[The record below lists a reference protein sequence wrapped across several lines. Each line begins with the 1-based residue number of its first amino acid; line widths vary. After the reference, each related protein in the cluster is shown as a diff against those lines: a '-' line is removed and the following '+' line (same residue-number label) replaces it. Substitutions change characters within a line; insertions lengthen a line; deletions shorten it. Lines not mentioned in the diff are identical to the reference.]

1 MISSFI
7 LKVFFKTHFPIF
19 TSTENTLSNVLI
31 SANTNTRIWRIQTW
45 GNERNFLNCLEQPVL
60 FIALFLWTEGKV
72 SWEQLFYDRILL
84 VPHPASASVIIPAFG
99 TYLKPIP
106 KNHVLNMMKTAGS
119 NIKATG
125 RMQNVA
131 WISSAYVCAEIGI
144 CIVRPGGI
152 LTSVCWVC
160 VPPLKSKS
168 LSVSTH
174 NSWSLFM
181 HNVS

>member
-19 TSTENTLSNVLI
+19 TSTQNMLSNVLI
-31 SANTNTRIWRIQTW
+31 GANTNTRLWRIQPW
-45 GNERNFLNCLEQPVL
+45 GNEPNFLNCLEQTVL

-72 SWEQLFYDRILL
+72 SREQLAYDRILL
-84 VPHPASASVIIPAFG
+84 VPYPASASRLQCDHTCFRAF
-99 TYLKPIP
+99 P
-106 KNHVLNMMKTAGS
+106 KNHVLNMMKTEGN
-119 NIKATG
+119 NIKDTG

-131 WISSAYVCAEIGI
+131 WISSVCAEILT